1 MKETVDS
8 GAEQSTDDVS
18 AQAVK
23 PQGIGMAVAFDWGLA
38 AQFLTMPVL
47 PLILGKAGPFKAL
60 RAGAV
65 GGAILPF
72 VVCIPL
78 AVFFAV
84 FGEGVRRGWKWTRP
98 VQVVFNAAGFL
109 GGLAS
114 LLTLWQSIQSGNYW
128 PLVATVVLVIFSPL
142 IAWRLSRPAT
152 ARWFA
157 TVTSAEAQKRHGGM
171 WPVLIALWALTGGI
185 LQALS
190 IFNPR

>member
-1 MKETVDS
+1 MKEVADS
-8 GAEQSTDDVS
+8 GAELTTGGVS
-18 AQAVK
+18 AQSIK

-60 RAGAV
+60 RFGTVGNAV
-65 GGAILPF
+65 VPF
-72 VVCIPL
+72 IVCIPVAIL
-78 AVFFAV
+78 FAI

-98 VQVVFNAAGFL
+98 VQVVFNAAGFI

-114 LLTLWQSIQSGNYW
+114 LLTLWQSIERGNYW

-142 IAWRLSRPAT
+142 IAWRLSRPIT

-157 TVTSAEAQKRHGGM
+157 TVTSAEAQMRHGGL